1 MIPLKED
8 KHYIENEDDTKEF
21 LQERRSLASFTY
33 NPNSRYSE
41 SFVWEKINIMIDFF
55 KKLNKFNTFR
65 IVNEKQFREIMLD
78 EGEWILG
85 KKYPEPFF
93 KFKLNVG
100 QVEGI
105 YGNITMYIF
114 SWNQY
119 QY

>member
-1 MIPLKED
+1 MSKYKIIINKFNKIVKNLDLNDIELLNNVGKKELYLL
-8 KHYIENEDDTKEF
+8 YIDPF
-21 LQERRSLASFTY
+21 
-33 NPNSRYSE
+33 YSG
-41 SFVWEKINIMIDFF
+41 FYYDV
-55 KKLNKFNTFR
+55 NKFNTFR
-65 IVNEKQFREIMLD
+65 IVNEKQFGEIMLD

-119 QY
+119 

>member
-1 MIPLKED
+1 MSKYKIIINKFNKIIKNLDLDDIELLNNVGRKESYLL
-8 KHYIENEDDTKEF
+8 YID
-21 LQERRSLASFTY
+21 SF
-33 NPNSRYSE
+33 YSG
-41 SFVWEKINIMIDFF
+41 FYYDV
-55 KKLNKFNTFR
+55 NKFNTFR